1 MSQPPTPAREPEIH
15 EHRQVAESFGA
26 EAERYDRTRPPYPSA
41 LVQRDPGRGFQVR
54 RLGQRGPGATRSSP
68 APRYNTGQRCQACIS
83 EGRKNFPARPGKA
96 SEAQVDKIK
105 LAQLRRDH
113 GWTQE
118 LLAGR
123 AGLSTDLVRK
133 LEQGAKR
140 SARLSSLAALARMLG
155 VPVGVLLG
163 ESAAGQPATGS
174 AGQAEAD
181 REPGQAGVPG
191 PPTLLRALIA
201 ERRWQNFRAFEVQF
215 RRAARDLAERDG
227 DPDLAQLAISSR
239 QWERWYSGNV
249 KTEPYPDACRVLEH
263 MFGYPVQQ
271 LLSPADR
278 QIEGHGEGVH
288 ANDVRDLM
296 AWVASSNT
304 TDAQLNR

>member
-1 MSQPPTPAREPEIH
+1 MAAGDTGRNCAGCG
-15 EHRQVAESFGA
+15 RQLS
-26 EAERYDRTRPPYPSA
+26 
-41 LVQRDPGRGFQVR
+41 
-54 RLGQRGPGATRSSP
+54 
-68 APRYNTGQRCQACIS
+68 RYNTGPRCQACIS
-83 EGRKNFPARPGKA
+83 EGRQNLPARPSKA

-105 LAQLRRDH
+105 LAQLRREH

-140 SARLSSLAALARMLG
+140 SARLSSLAALARTLG

-163 ESAAGQPATGS
+163 ESSAGQPASGS

-215 RRAARDLAERDG
+215 RRAARDCAGAYVRLSSAATLGTRRSANRWPSGRRSCQRRPGPDG
-227 DPDLAQLAISSR
+227 LGSKQ
-239 QWERWYSGNV
+239 
-249 KTEPYPDACRVLEH
+249 
-263 MFGYPVQQ
+263 
-271 LLSPADR
+271 
-278 QIEGHGEGVH
+278 
-288 ANDVRDLM
+288 
-296 AWVASSNT
+296 
-304 TDAQLNR
+304 